1 MFLWPQDMTF
11 TDFAT
16 ICFCIN
22 SLQRLLLCWQDGSE
36 IFCIK
41 RSEDLLIVKGK
52 VNISTEF
59 SATHVFNDRYTWN
72 VLC

>member
-36 IFCIK
+36 
-41 RSEDLLIVKGK
+41 DLLIVKGK